1 MSDAGAFPK
10 MSAKRC
16 MAKERKRLRTR
27 HVWESLGLN
36 WAVMKEWLFTRGP
49 TGRSRQEMYD
59 ALFGT
64 ARQGSLRWQEA
75 VYRGPGAAQI
85 HQNWERTKAYYVGL
99 QQGGGP
105 AVLDLTGVFRNFEDQ
120 DDAIQ
125 KELEELQGLK
135 VHMWRTKKGVY
146 RKKALPDVRDGG
158 ET

>member
-1 MSDAGAFPK
+1 
-10 MSAKRC
+10 
-16 MAKERKRLRTR
+16 
-27 HVWESLGLN
+27 
-36 WAVMKEWLFTRGP
+36 
-49 TGRSRQEMYD
+49 MYD

-105 AVLDLTGVFRNFEDQ
+105 DVLDLTGVFRYFEDQ